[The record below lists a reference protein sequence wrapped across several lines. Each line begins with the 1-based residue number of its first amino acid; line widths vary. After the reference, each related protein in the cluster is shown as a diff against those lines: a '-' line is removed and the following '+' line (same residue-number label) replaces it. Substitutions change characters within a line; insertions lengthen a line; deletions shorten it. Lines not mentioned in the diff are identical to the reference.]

1 MLVIKYILILA
12 SNSLIQT
19 RSSIV
24 LNFLGQC
31 LKQLSPG
38 IFIQIIK
45 LFFFRILINVLNYL
59 FHGLIDSLIDLCL
72 EHSGVLLLSLR
83 NLGFNGSS
91 VLLHQIGLRS
101 AHTLQKLGVRRSAI
115 GQFVIVGIQAAH
127 AIGEVR
133 LDPAS
138 EDVLH
143 LLHLLSD
150 LSLRHGK
157 HVRHLAHLRFQRFDA
172 VREHPA
178 SLLLQLFHVIG
189 KATVQIPPPHI
200 QSGVGIQRLHLYQG
214 RDSP

>member
-1 MLVIKYILILA
+1 MVVIKYILILA

-31 LKQLSPG
+31 LQQLSPG

-45 LFFFRILINVLNYL
+45 LFLRILMNVLNYL

-115 GQFVIVGIQAAH
+115 GQFVIVGVQAAH
-127 AIGEVR
+127 AIREVG

-138 EDVLH
+138 EDVLQ

-157 HVRHLAHLRFQRFDA
+157 HVRHLAHLRLQRFDA

-189 KATVQIPPPHI
+189 KATVQVPPPHV
-200 QSGVGIQRLHLYQG
+200 QSRVRIQRLHLYQG